1 MRRLAWTLALAT
13 ALVPPHHKRHT
24 RRTVQQRA
32 NIFEQAAD
40 AASKFFE
47 ERARQDSLA
56 LAKFTEGLEK
66 SRQNFLSDLRGSF
79 EVTGATLEQTLEKLE
94 DA

>member
-13 ALVPPHHKRHT
+13 ALVPPQHKHHT
-24 RRTVQQRA
+24 RFKVKQRA

-47 ERARQDSLA
+47 ERARQD
-56 LAKFTEGLEK
+56 
-66 SRQNFLSDLRGSF
+66 
-79 EVTGATLEQTLEKLE
+79 
-94 DA
+94 